1 MTALAGFRVYVNS
14 RGAQDPQA
22 IESRRPPVESTA
34 ARNPSDTTTA
44 LGRPP
49 VRQSTIVRSD
59 VDHTF
64 EAFVRMIGTWWPVE
78 PLSIGKGRVRSITV
92 EQRLGGRVYE
102 TWDDGTTV
110 DWGEVLVWDP
120 PSRLVMSWVHTPAPT
135 EVELAF
141 TALGPALTR
150 VAVEHRGWEHLTE
163 EQLREDCAAPGGYR
177 SGAYSGGWLL
187 VLERFAGS
195 VEPAIDR

>member
-1 MTALAGFRVYVNS
+1 MK
-14 RGAQDPQA
+14 
-22 IESRRPPVESTA
+22 STA
-34 ARNPSDTTTA
+34 ARNQTHETTVAART
-44 LGRPP
+44 P
-49 VRQSTIVRSD
+49 VRQSTIVRSE

-78 PLSIGKGRVRSITV
+78 ALSIGQGRVRSVTV
-92 EQRLGGRVYE
+92 DQRRGGRIYE

-120 PSRLVMSWVHTPAPT
+120 PSRFVMSWAHTPAPT

-150 VAVEHRGWEHLTE
+150 VAVEHRGWEHLSE
-163 EQLREDCAAPGGYR
+163 EQLREDCAAPGGYL
-177 SGAYSGGWLL
+177 SGAYSGGWQL
-187 VLERFAGS
+187 VLERFARS
-195 VEPAIDR
+195 VDPASELGPNLGEETS

>member
-1 MTALAGFRVYVNS
+1 MA
-14 RGAQDPQA
+14 
-22 IESRRPPVESTA
+22 STA
-34 ARNPSDTTTA
+34 PRNPSHETTV

-64 EAFVRMIGTWWPVE
+64 EAFVRTIGAWWPVE
-78 PLSIGKGRVRSITV
+78 PLSIGKGRVRGVTV
-92 EQRLGGRVYE
+92 DQRLGGRVYE
-102 TWDDGTTV
+102 TWEDGTTV
-110 DWGEVLVWDP
+110 EWGEVLVWEP
-120 PSRLVMSWVHTPAPT
+120 PSRFVMSWAHTPAPT

-141 TALGPALTR
+141 TSLGPALTR

-163 EQLREDCAAPGGYR
+163 EQLGEDCAAPGGYR

-187 VLERFAGS
+187 VLERFARS
-195 VEPAIDR
+195 VDPASDC